1 MTDCDNHKSLHG
13 RWLTAKAGFLSIPAA
28 LITYVSL
35 VTSLSLSE
43 SPFSDL
49 EKESQDTPHHRTT
62 VSN

>member
-1 MTDCDNHKSLHG
+1 MTDCDNPKSLQG
-13 RWLTAKAGFLSIPAA
+13 RWLTEKAGFLSIPAA

-49 EKESQDTPHHRTT
+49 EKSPRTLPIIELL
-62 VSN
+62 